1 MVSVNDAV
9 DTRDAYTP
17 PRVVRISDLKQ
28 GAGQKIGDYLSGSGN
43 SNTCGDGINR
53 VVVV

>member
-1 MVSVNDAV
+1 MVSGKDTV
-9 DTRDAYTP
+9 DERDVYTP
-17 PRVVRISDLKQ
+17 PCVMRISDLKQ
-28 GAGQKIGDYLSGSGN
+28 CAGQKIRDYLSGSGN